1 MKLVLRAV
9 SLALVSLAVGAP
21 ARGGDTWPQF
31 RGPAAAGVST
41 ETTLPTKW
49 SKTENVRWVVD
60 VPGNGWSSPIVWKDT
75 VYLTTAL
82 SPGAFKAPSPGI
94 YGNDYIA
101 ELRAQ
106 GLSNEEITRRVR
118 ARDNEAP
125 AEVGGDLEWRL
136 IGLDVKTGATRFSHL
151 IHKGQPFGGRHRKN
165 TYASETP
172 ATDGERVFVYLGNV
186 GLFAFTMAGEPVWS
200 HAVEPKPTYNDFGTS
215 SSPVV
220 HQGRVHF
227 LHDDQ
232 EAGYFAALDAKTG
245 KELWRTP
252 RDFTG
257 KFVRTTFT
265 TPFVWKNTLRTE
277 LITLGPQTVI
287 SYDLDGREL
296 WRFEGVSMVGAPT
309 PVATA
314 ERLIVGCGSPS
325 EPVRPLVVFKP
336 GAVGNVSLKEGE
348 EQNAFALWRQFRGGP
363 YITSPLVHD
372 GRVYVLYDQGFF
384 GAYELATG
392 KQLYKA
398 RFPEG
403 VPTFSASPW
412 VHGDTIFN
420 LAEDGT
426 TWLVA
431 AGDEFKLLG
440 HNPLDEMSLATPAL
454 AHGSVFLRTASKL
467 YRLGG

>member
-1 MKLVLRAV
+1 MTFARWACCLAAL
-9 SLALVSLAVGAP
+9 SLPLQAGEN
-21 ARGGDTWPQF
+21 WPQF
-31 RGPAAAGVST
+31 RGPGHAGVST
-41 ETTLPTKW
+41 EAALPTRW
-49 SKTENVRWVVD
+49 SQTENVKWVVD

-75 VYLTTAL
+75 IYLTTAI
-82 SPGAFKAPSPGI
+82 SPGSFKAPSPGI

-106 GLSNEEITRRVR
+106 GLPTEEIIRRVR

-125 AEVGGDLEWRL
+125 GEVGGDLEWRL
-136 IGLDVKTGATRFSHL
+136 YGLDVRTGAVRFARTF
-151 IHKGQPFGGRHRKN
+151 HKGQPFGGRHRKN

-172 ATDGERVFVYLGNV
+172 ATDGERIYVYLGNV
-186 GLFAFTMAGEPVWS
+186 GLFAFTMTGEPVWS
-200 HAVEPKPTYNDFGTS
+200 HPVEPKPTYNDFGTS
-215 SSPVV
+215 SSPTV
-220 HQGRVHF
+220 HEGRVF
-227 LHDDQ
+227 YLHDNQ

-252 RDFTG
+252 RDFAG
-257 KFVRTTFT
+257 KLVRTTFT
-265 TPFVWKNTLRTE
+265 TPFVWKNSLRTE
-277 LITLGPQTVI
+277 VVALGPQTVI
-287 SYDLDGREL
+287 SYDLEGKEL

-309 PVATA
+309 PVASGD
-314 ERLIVGCGSPS
+314 RLVVGCGSPS
-325 EPVRPLVVFKP
+325 EQVRPLVVFKP
-336 GAVGNVSLKEGE
+336 GASGNVSLKEGE

-384 GAYELATG
+384 GAYELETG

-412 VHGDTIFN
+412 AHGGLIFN

-426 TWLVA
+426 TYVVKAGDAFEVVA
-431 AGDEFKLLG
+431 A
-440 HNPLDEMSLATPAL
+440 NPLGEMSLATPAL
-454 AHGSVFLRTASKL
+454 AHGSLFLRTASKL
-467 YRLGG
+467 YRIGG